1 MLCVAEPHVPVTVLG
16 YSLCRVPQLM
26 SHSIELSDTSVH
38 WHMIPLPTHPT
49 IAQCLWILSQ
59 HTCVQV
65 CRCVWSDCD
74 IVECGEGTLPFPSFS
89 SIFLWGYGEWRGI
102 SSPFS
107 CVVIS
112 FPVESSNDVP
122 WIFQTRQAKTCN
134 SQKYRVTE
142 WAVCIWMMSKFTHW
156 YIRDVCS
163 VASRAKGYQ
172 ALPLRNFHCRHVGR
186 EPRNE
191 AVRELIGWIR

>member
-16 YSLCRVPQLM
+16 YSLCRVPQGLC
-26 SHSIELSDTSVH
+26 HTVLS
-38 WHMIPLPTHPT
+38 WATHQYTGIWYLSQQPP
-49 IAQCLWILSQ
+49 QLLKCLWILSQ

-112 FPVESSNDVP
+112 FPVEFNNDVP
-122 WIFQTRQAKTCN
+122 WIFQTAHDNILTLLAMT
-134 SQKYRVTE
+134 SFYL
-142 WAVCIWMMSKFTHW
+142 SKSLDSVVVLHKFPTITSDLPFSRPFAFLLPSDNIII
-156 YIRDVCS
+156 YIYIYTYKC
-163 VASRAKGYQ
+163 
-172 ALPLRNFHCRHVGR
+172 
-186 EPRNE
+186 
-191 AVRELIGWIR
+191 